1 MAIQNIAFYK
11 FVNLPEL
18 VDLRAKLREACLS
31 REFMGTILLSPE
43 GINGF
48 LAGEPARIEE
58 FKAYIQAMP
67 EFEKLQFKDSIS
79 EKNPFNRMLVK
90 LKKEIIPMGR
100 PDVSPVEMTGDRIAP
115 VELKKWLDENR
126 DFLLL
131 DTRNDYEVE
140 LGTFEKAQHLNL
152 RHFRNFA
159 QKLDLLPPEMK
170 DKPVVMFCT
179 GGIRCEKATA
189 YALKS
194 GFKEVYQLE
203 GGILKYF
210 EECRKDHY
218 DGECFVFDHRRTVDS
233 ELKPKFDTG
242 TKIPREIHH

>member
-1 MAIQNIAFYK
+1 
-11 FVNLPEL
+11 
-18 VDLRAKLREACLS
+18 
-31 REFMGTILLSPE
+31 
-43 GINGF
+43 
-48 LAGEPARIEE
+48 
-58 FKAYIQAMP
+58 
-67 EFEKLQFKDSIS
+67 
-79 EKNPFNRMLVK
+79 MLVK